1 MKIISKFM
9 QMRPTQSRPLKSTI
23 FPDHPHPTMLIEG
36 GQESGDGIG
45 WKKWKVKK
53 KNRIGVREEK
63 YKAKQRELDQVG
75 SVSQRLSIGEL
86 LPFDFSFY
94 GRSFVLGLPDR
105 ILIGPNDEGER
116 TVHPRPRWARHKWR
130 PAVLCAALTRG
141 FYRSDSDSTRTKTLI
156 FTTKEVPL

>member
-1 MKIISKFM
+1 MKIVSKIK

-45 WKKWKVKK
+45 WKSVRVKK
-53 KNRIGVREEK
+53 MNKKRKIKKRK

-75 SVSQRLSIGEL
+75 RKIWRLSIGEL
-86 LPFDFSFY
+86 LPFDFNFY

-116 TVHPRPRWARHKWR
+116 AVHPRLGWARPPWPPPPGAGR
-130 PAVLCAALTRG
+130 RSSAA
-141 FYRSDSDSTRTKTLI
+141 RSSGAR
-156 FTTKEVPL
+156 